1 MAKGFTKDELSNII
15 SFHRILLETLSG
27 IVDDE
32 RNYYND
38 IKRLA
43 DKISASRSFDKI
55 VMRYISEN
63 ENNNLPPDA
72 FRLVKTVYLFS
83 KMQTVASD
91 AYQVLGAHEKEI
103 RQLIETAKRGKSSV
117 RWMFTSSKKKEMITG
132 SVETLRAEMQSSYVL
147 NAQEII
153 GEAEIVRSADDET
166 VWTEYN
172 DEVQRKNL
180 RSAFTKCTEGSNEPL
195 ILEIAALIDDFN
207 MLSQQ
212 IDEAHLKR
220 QELEKNIEDAGMK
233 LVGREALTVLSD
245 ISVDEVNRESK
256 GIRVTSLK
264 KAGYNT
270 IADIYA
276 ASEYE
281 LEAVYG
287 ISESRAFEL
296 KRIAQKIA
304 RDSYKSAKLRLS
316 TDSKTAESTHLVT
329 LIYSYRLY
337 NAKIKELN
345 DHSDLTQ
352 AEVQRSV
359 RILSKLGRAVNW
371 LFYTD
376 EDKDAVAD
384 SCKRL
389 EQLRTQGYID
399 NVRLILSM
407 ISAASSNADSI
418 AAWKDFEQNSIQYYN
433 ILEKLLPG
441 MLGDQNA
448 MYGLPEELANDIQD
462 QSYFPD
468 GLLCELR
475 NYQVWG
481 VKYTL
486 HQERVLL
493 GDEMGLGKTVQAI
506 ASMVSLRNTNETHFV
521 VVCPASVLTNWCR
534 EIRKHSKLRVIKVHG
549 NDRTSALRHWKDSG
563 GVAVTTYET
572 TAYFKLEDDFH
583 FGMCVV
589 DEAHYIKNPN
599 AKRTV
604 NVKALCQHTDRLL
617 FMTGTALE
625 NRVDEMINLIGI
637 LRPRI
642 ANEVAPIAY
651 MSTAPQFRDK
661 IAPVYFRRKREDVLA
676 ELPEL
681 IVSEEWCDMTPEEEE
696 IYEKTVFSRNF
707 NAMRRISWNVSDLS
721 CSSKA
726 QRMKELIEEA
736 ASEERKVLVFSF
748 YRDTIK
754 NICIMLDSDCI
765 GPITGDVSPAQ
776 RQEIVDSFEKAPVGT
791 VLVSQ
796 IQAGGTGL
804 NIQSASVVILC
815 EPQVKPSIENQAI
828 SRAYRMGQTRNVLVY
843 KLLCDDSV
851 DERMVEMLRE
861 KQQAF
866 DAFADESAAA
876 KESIELD
883 SASFNT
889 IINAEIERINSSK
902 KS

>member
-72 FRLVKTVYLFS
+72 FRLVKTVYLYS

-91 AYQVLGAHEKEI
+91 AFQVLGAHEKEI

-117 RWMFTSSKKKEMITG
+117 RWMFTSSKNKEMITG

-399 NVRLILSM
+399 NVRLILSIGKTRAELLSRLMKRPLISSWRM
-407 ISAASSNADSI
+407 ISTS
-418 AAWKDFEQNSIQYYN
+418 E
-433 ILEKLLPG
+433 
-441 MLGDQNA
+441 
-448 MYGLPEELANDIQD
+448 
-462 QSYFPD
+462 
-468 GLLCELR
+468 C
-475 NYQVWG
+475 VWWTKPTTSKIRMQKG
-481 VKYTL
+481 
-486 HQERVLL
+486 R
-493 GDEMGLGKTVQAI
+493 
-506 ASMVSLRNTNETHFV
+506 SM
-521 VVCPASVLTNWCR
+521 
-534 EIRKHSKLRVIKVHG
+534 
-549 NDRTSALRHWKDSG
+549 
-563 GVAVTTYET
+563 
-572 TAYFKLEDDFH
+572 
-583 FGMCVV
+583 
-589 DEAHYIKNPN
+589 
-599 AKRTV
+599 
-604 NVKALCQHTDRLL
+604 
-617 FMTGTALE
+617 
-625 NRVDEMINLIGI
+625 
-637 LRPRI
+637 
-642 ANEVAPIAY
+642 
-651 MSTAPQFRDK
+651 
-661 IAPVYFRRKREDVLA
+661 
-676 ELPEL
+676 
-681 IVSEEWCDMTPEEEE
+681 
-696 IYEKTVFSRNF
+696 
-707 NAMRRISWNVSDLS
+707 
-721 CSSKA
+721 
-726 QRMKELIEEA
+726 
-736 ASEERKVLVFSF
+736 
-748 YRDTIK
+748 
-754 NICIMLDSDCI
+754 
-765 GPITGDVSPAQ
+765 
-776 RQEIVDSFEKAPVGT
+776 
-791 VLVSQ
+791 
-796 IQAGGTGL
+796 
-804 NIQSASVVILC
+804 
-815 EPQVKPSIENQAI
+815 
-828 SRAYRMGQTRNVLVY
+828 
-843 KLLCDDSV
+843 
-851 DERMVEMLRE
+851 
-861 KQQAF
+861 
-866 DAFADESAAA
+866 
-876 KESIELD
+876 
-883 SASFNT
+883 
-889 IINAEIERINSSK
+889 
-902 KS
+902 